1 MINNSAHAMMVFLS
15 FSKIDVA
22 HDGRGGLL
30 HPAGWYDISMGMSA
44 RYSS

>member
-1 MINNSAHAMMVFLS
+1 MINNSVHAMMVFLS
-15 FSKIDVA
+15 FSKFDVA
-22 HDGRGGLL
+22 HGGGGLL